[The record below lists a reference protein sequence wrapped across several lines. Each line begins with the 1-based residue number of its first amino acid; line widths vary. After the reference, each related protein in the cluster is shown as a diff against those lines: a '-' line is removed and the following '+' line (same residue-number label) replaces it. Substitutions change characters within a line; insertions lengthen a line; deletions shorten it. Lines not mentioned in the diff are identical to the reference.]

1 MRMSYDPDADAFYLS
16 LTEIP
21 LGAVHRI
28 ALRSRRKPDED
39 RGVGGCR
46 REVDLSHLV
55 TKGFSFEE
63 VRLEGRD
70 SHRVFRSGS

>member
-16 LTEIP
+16 LTETP
-21 LGAVHRI
+21 LGAVHRTS
-28 ALRSRRKPDED
+28 LRSRRKPDED

-46 REVDLSHLV
+46 RELDLSHLV